1 MRDFKVRD
9 SKNAYLEHMT
19 GRKCVVPECNGD
31 LKDSIIN
38 FGESLNKDVLG
49 NAQAK
54 TFQTDLMV
62 CMGSSM
68 RVSPANM
75 MAMTTA
81 IMGKV
86 VMVNLQKTPMDDAC
100 VLVIHEKCDKVMQLL
115 FEKLGY
121 QIPAFKLDR
130 FAKVKLEEAKS
141 GDTITVKGEDENGAP
156 YTLFKQVKI
165 NGKVGSTS
173 KFDSDACKI

>member
-100 VLVIHEKCDKVMQLL
+100 VLVIHEKCDKVM
-115 FEKLGY
+115 
-121 QIPAFKLDR
+121 
-130 FAKVKLEEAKS
+130 
-141 GDTITVKGEDENGAP
+141 
-156 YTLFKQVKI
+156 
-165 NGKVGSTS
+165 
-173 KFDSDACKI
+173 